1 MVAKSGRR
9 PRKPHGE
16 LIWKLLSLVMLAAIA
31 AMAVYWWQTTGFRR
45 QPVPPETPAERRDR
59 ERPEFLDL
67 QVFFS
72 NSEQD
77 PESLRCGRVYPVHRR
92 VPATESVART
102 ALQLLLAG
110 PTEQEAAA
118 GYYSNLN
125 PGVRLLSLELA
136 DGVATVD
143 FSEDFATGV
152 SGSCRVEAI
161 RAQIQETLLQFD
173 TVKEIRIRVG
183 GQETPILQP

>member
-1 MVAKSGRR
+1 MAKSARR
-9 PRKPHGE
+9 PRKPKGE
-16 LIWKLLSLVMLAAIA
+16 LIWKLLSLLMLAAIA

-45 QPVPPETPAERRDR
+45 QPLPPETPAERRDG
-59 ERPEFLDL
+59 ERPAFLDL

-72 NSEQD
+72 SSEQD
-77 PESLRCGRVYPVHRR
+77 PESLRCGQVYPVHRR
-92 VPATESVART
+92 VPATESVARA
-102 ALQLLLAG
+102 ALQLLLDG

-125 PGVRLLSLELA
+125 PGLRLLSVELV

-143 FSEDFATGV
+143 FSEDFETGV

-183 GQETPILQP
+183 GRETAILQP

>member
-1 MVAKSGRR
+1 M
-9 PRKPHGE
+9 
-16 LIWKLLSLVMLAAIA
+16 MAAIV
-31 AMAVYWWQTTGFRR
+31 AMAVYWWQTADFHR
-45 QPVPPETPAERRDR
+45 QTAPPEAPAERRDR
-59 ERPEFLDL
+59 AGPAFLDL

-77 PESLRCGRVYPVHRR
+77 PESLRCSQVYPVHRR
-92 VPATESVART
+92 VSATESVAKA
-102 ALQLLLAG
+102 ALQLLLDG
-110 PTEQEAAA
+110 PTGEEAGA

-125 PGVRLLSLELA
+125 PGVRLLSVELA

-143 FSEDFATGV
+143 FSEDFETGV

-183 GQETPILQP
+183 GREAGILQP